1 MLRLLLIFTCLT
13 ALHAQEA
20 APRED
25 VAPIAEQPTP
35 FSVWL
40 DIPVLS
46 RPNAPQPELPIWFES
61 FQTEPVVATDTTPPR
76 MIYRLRLRRTPSLHH
91 EILLRVFFD
100 DLPEM
105 QPVITAWSETG
116 KERFRSEALGSGTA
130 LPSSETV
137 ILPVDGTD
145 YVDISVAGN
154 GSNIRGA
161 FASSLKDVTTRQAQ
175 DFQPVPE
182 VAEPFGALPLAQ
194 PATEDTKLYG
204 RVSAT
209 LDEDIVLLSP
219 KGVVSETWE
228 FDLAAQPL
236 VALVT
241 FDVLNADLTAT
252 PIVLANEGEPIAAT
266 IHWPDLADPGF
277 RGESRALEPSMRFQY
292 TGWLRAQAVI
302 PAHLL
307 RSGLNKV
314 LISLSDD
321 SGPIAVRNVSLQL
334 KQNWKHFDYIL
345 SPVHP

>member
-1 MLRLLLIFTCLT
+1 MLRLLLILTCVA
-13 ALHAQEA
+13 ALHAQDA
-20 APRED
+20 APGET
-25 VAPIAEQPTP
+25 VPIAEQPTP

-46 RPNAPQPELPIWFES
+46 KPNAPQPELPIWFES
-61 FQTEPVVATDTTPPR
+61 FQTEPVAATDSTPPR
-76 MIYRLRLRRTPSLHH
+76 MIYRLRLRRIPSLHR
-91 EILLRVFFD
+91 EVLLRVFFD

-116 KERFRSEALGSGTA
+116 KERFRSELLGAGTA

-137 ILPVDGTD
+137 ILPMEGTD
-145 YVDISVAGN
+145 YVDISVVGN

-161 FASSLKDVTTRQAQ
+161 FASSLKDVTARQTQ
-175 DFQPVPE
+175 DFAPVLE
-182 VAEPFGALPLAQ
+182 IAEPFGALALAQ

-219 KGVVSETWE
+219 KGVVSETWG

-241 FDVLNADLTAT
+241 FDVLNPDLTAT
-252 PIVLANEGEPIAAT
+252 PVVLANEGEPITAN

-307 RSGLNKV
+307 RSGLNNV
-314 LISLSDD
+314 VISLSED
-321 SGPIAVRNVSLQL
+321 SGPIGIRNVSLQL

>member
-1 MLRLLLIFTCLT
+1 MLRLLLILICTA

-20 APRED
+20 ARED
-25 VAPIAEQPTP
+25 VKPLADSPTP

-46 RPNAPQPELPIWFES
+46 KPNAPQPELPIWFES
-61 FQTEPVVATDTTPPR
+61 FQTEPVAATDSTPPR
-76 MIYRLRLRRTPSLHH
+76 MIYRLRLRRTPLLHH
-91 EILLRVFFD
+91 EVLLRVFFD

-116 KERFRSEALGSGTA
+116 KERFRSESLGAGTA

-145 YVDISVAGN
+145 YVDISVVGN

-161 FASSLKDVTTRQAQ
+161 FASSLKDVTARQTQ
-175 DFQPVPE
+175 DFQPAPE
-182 VAEPFGALPLAQ
+182 IAEPFGAPA
-194 PATEDTKLYG
+194 PSPSATEDTKLYG

-209 LDEDIVLLSP
+209 LDQDIVLLSP
-219 KGVVSETWE
+219 KGVSSETWD
-228 FDLAAQPL
+228 FDLATQPL

-252 PIVLANEGEPIAAT
+252 PIVIANDGEPTSAV

-277 RGESRALEPSMRFQY
+277 RGESRAMEPSMRFQY

-307 RSGLNKV
+307 HSGLNKV
-314 LISLSDD
+314 VVSLSEE
-321 SGPIAVRNVSLQL
+321 SGPVAVRNVSLQL